1 MGMGTGDTDGGGVNV
16 VGALAKPAPLQATTL
31 QARRSETPTPQM
43 EMQLRPIRHLVSRSE
58 DNATLG
64 LLLAGFITRTGAKD
78 R

>member
-1 MGMGTGDTDGGGVNV
+1 MGIGTGDTDGGGVNV
-16 VGALAKPAPLQATTL
+16 VGALAKPAPLQA
-31 QARRSETPTPQM
+31 RRSETPALQTA
-43 EMQLRPIRHLVSRSE
+43 MQLRPIPHLVSRSE